1 MNRFDI
7 NTCLFVHIVNLHLI
21 NLEEIEGM
29 WLNMSWIHFM
39 SENRTISNEPT
50 LIMNRI
56 VVDMNR
62 CTSNGD
68 TNWVFT
74 NRCSHFCRVQ
84 FENVFF
90 LSFRDVICCP
100 LKPTTLQKPPLFI
113 FHCAKAENSHDRK
126 LLLLSDIRKT
136 ELHRSWHFG
145 VTTPQSLPVVFF
157 IFYVCA
163 MMSKVPEK

>member
-68 TNWVFT
+68 TNWVFSLT
-74 NRCSHFCRVQ
+74 GVLIFVVSNLKM
-84 FENVFF
+84 FF
-90 LSFRDVICCP
+90 FYHLEMSF
-100 LKPTTLQKPPLFI
+100 
-113 FHCAKAENSHDRK
+113 
-126 LLLLSDIRKT
+126 
-136 ELHRSWHFG
+136 
-145 VTTPQSLPVVFF
+145 VVH
-157 IFYVCA
+157 
-163 MMSKVPEK
+163 